1 MSQRVFSSTWNRSC
15 VHIENF
21 GSGFIGCLVKTALT
35 GHDGRKWAASGLG
48 GHWPALATC
57 SSLLVAEIQDMSKS
71 LPEGVF
77 NPGQALANRPQLKRS
92 SWFLRGFLDGF
103 MVNSWKNSS
112 GLKSF
117 PNQKNGSRHHLPRIV
132 LPSAAGLATA
142 SPLYGTLAHSTLA
155 HITTASPL
163 YGTLAHAVQHT
174 PEYETQLPCLFLHR
188 LGSGCCYSPIHLQQ
202 VASLNLHYNQP
213 NAAVYNW
220 QCTFPFL
227 ETKSSHK
234 Q

>member
-1 MSQRVFSSTWNRSC
+1 MCSRPPE
-15 VHIENF
+15 IEAVYILKIL
-21 GSGFIGCLVKTALT
+21 GQVSLGVWSKQHWQDMT
-35 GHDGRKWAASGLG
+35 GGNGRLLG
-48 GHWPALATC
+48 WVATGQHWPALATC

-188 LGSGCCYSPIHLQQ
+188 LGSGCCYSPIHLEQ
-202 VASLNLHYNQP
+202 VAIMQIISYGDAP
-213 NAAVYNW
+213 
-220 QCTFPFL
+220 P
-227 ETKSSHK
+227 
-234 Q
+234 

>member
-1 MSQRVFSSTWNRSC
+1 MCSRPPE
-15 VHIENF
+15 IEAVYILKIL
-21 GSGFIGCLVKTALT
+21 GQVSLGVWSKQHWQDMT
-35 GHDGRKWAASGLG
+35 GGNGRLLG
-48 GHWPALATC
+48 WVATGQHWPALATC

-71 LPEGVF
+71 LPEGLF

-92 SWFLRGFLDGF
+92 SWFLRGFLEGF

-117 PNQKNGSRHHLPRIV
+117 PNQKNGRRYHLPRIV
-132 LPSAAGLATA
+132 LPSAARLA
-142 SPLYGTLAHSTLA
+142 
-155 HITTASPL
+155 TASPL

-202 VASLNLHYNQP
+202 VAIMQIISYGDAP
-213 NAAVYNW
+213 
-220 QCTFPFL
+220 P
-227 ETKSSHK
+227 
-234 Q
+234 

>member
-1 MSQRVFSSTWNRSC
+1 
-15 VHIENF
+15 
-21 GSGFIGCLVKTALT
+21 
-35 GHDGRKWAASGLG
+35 
-48 GHWPALATC
+48 
-57 SSLLVAEIQDMSKS
+57 
-71 LPEGVF
+71 
-77 NPGQALANRPQLKRS
+77 
-92 SWFLRGFLDGF
+92 

-117 PNQKNGSRHHLPRIV
+117 PNQKNGRRHHLPRIV

-202 VASLNLHYNQP
+202 VAIMQIISYSDAPPKKIWEFFHSRRTP
-213 NAAVYNW
+213 RIPP
-220 QCTFPFL
+220 PFGL
-227 ETKSSHK
+227 FVQLYHIFFVILWHSHL
-234 Q
+234 

>member
-1 MSQRVFSSTWNRSC
+1 MFSSTWNRSC

-92 SWFLRGFLDGF
+92 SLFLRGFLEGFF

-142 SPLYGTLAHSTLA
+142 SPLYGTLAH
-155 HITTASPL
+155 
-163 YGTLAHAVQHT
+163 AVQHT

-202 VASLNLHYNQP
+202 VAIMQIISYGDAP
-213 NAAVYNW
+213 
-220 QCTFPFL
+220 P
-227 ETKSSHK
+227 
-234 Q
+234 